1 MDGQTI
7 TFCGGWKS
15 ISIITK
21 KEPGGGRLGLEEE
34 KMKKTNLLD
43 YLDKTI
49 EKTITDY
56 DVALDWDT
64 KNHTIEIIVRL
75 FAENKAHLEID
86 DAEGVVSEEEIIE
99 FEDGI
104 LLFNPQKSHFD
115 EKDYLAVIPYEGK
128 KGIAKSV
135 IDALIEY
142 LNEVLAQGQSDLLDF
157 LDADDETA
165 VFELNWD
172 NQQLTKLV
180 EEKQQNETDVYL
192 PYPSY

>member
-1 MDGQTI
+1 M
-7 TFCGGWKS
+7 
-15 ISIITK
+15 
-21 KEPGGGRLGLEEE
+21 
-34 KMKKTNLLD
+34 
-43 YLDKTI
+43 
-49 EKTITDY
+49 
-56 DVALDWDT
+56 
-64 KNHTIEIIVRL
+64 
-75 FAENKAHLEID
+75 EID